1 MKFCN
6 PKKFLRAETGVA
18 AIEMSFILPF
28 LLLLYFGLLDLTG
41 LVSFNRKITGVASSV
56 ADITSQNRISVLKS
70 NITDYMYANNMIMK
84 PTPANMV
91 TVKVYGYRKSGATV
105 SMIWQT
111 SNGVGPGCSST
122 PNTAEMVPLMA
133 AGNDLIITQACM
145 KYVPYVATFLGDKI
159 LGKTSFNV
167 EQTVMVR
174 PRPALTLTCY
184 ATTVGGAVCT

>member
-6 PKKFLRAETGVA
+6 PKKFWRAETGVA